1 MGVGISGKIR
11 RGASTVQGKPTV
23 KAGASQTAK
32 IVTPK
37 SNGSGE
43 KGG

>member
-1 MGVGISGKIR
+1 MGIGQKIITGKS
-11 RGASTVQGKPTV
+11 STQGKPTV

-37 SNGSGE
+37 SSGVSG
-43 KGG
+43 KSGG